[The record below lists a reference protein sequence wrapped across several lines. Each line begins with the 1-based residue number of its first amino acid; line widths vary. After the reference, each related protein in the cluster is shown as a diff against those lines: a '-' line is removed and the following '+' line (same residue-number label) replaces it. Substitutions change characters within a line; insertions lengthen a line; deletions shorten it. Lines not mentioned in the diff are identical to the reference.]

1 MSVNAHISHSN
12 PKWCQIFSI
21 KYKKAQLSCV
31 FERKM
36 VSDKFI
42 NHTNIAIIN
51 ANPSFSSENILSKFC
66 LDSKTETVCQKC
78 SVHFVLKA
86 CSMNPFSDIIHFL
99 HLLGHQNTAILK
111 VLSTQTRDYSN
122 EKKEM
127 I

>member
-1 MSVNAHISHSN
+1 MITTISHAMITNHNLTQRCSKCQPLHISAVADICMQTTSCDNILLDIYYFFSKLYIDFSYMSVNAHISHSN

-51 ANPSFSSENILSKFC
+51 ANPSF
-66 LDSKTETVCQKC
+66 
-78 SVHFVLKA
+78 
-86 CSMNPFSDIIHFL
+86 
-99 HLLGHQNTAILK
+99 
-111 VLSTQTRDYSN
+111 
-122 EKKEM
+122 
-127 I
+127 